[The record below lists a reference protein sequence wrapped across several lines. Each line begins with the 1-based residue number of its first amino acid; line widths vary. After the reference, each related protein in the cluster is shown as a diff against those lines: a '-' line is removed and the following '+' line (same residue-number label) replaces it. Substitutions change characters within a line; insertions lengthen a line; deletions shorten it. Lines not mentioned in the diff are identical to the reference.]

1 MAKPPAAATPRLP
14 EAAAANNVL
23 DSVIELRVPHYL
35 MQRKNF
41 RLVFDALT
49 LCFVG
54 GFVLTVGRALVP
66 SAPNSL
72 LTNLIATATCYA
84 FMFVAGV
91 VGIWASPNATIKEDT
106 AKFTT
111 LVYFMFLATI
121 VIYGAISIGCFVITG
136 DTLVNLLRDHF
147 APIGTRLLVCFLAS
161 FLAIGLIAQRTRR
174 FCGAPWMN
182 AQHKI
187 AWIMVYWVLTSV
199 AAAIV
204 LTYPEGG

>member
-1 MAKPPAAATPRLP
+1 MAKAPNTAAQMPDT
-14 EAAAANNVL
+14 EAANNVL

-41 RLVFDALT
+41 RLVFDALA

-66 SAPNSL
+66 AAPNDL
-72 LTNLIATATCYA
+72 LTNLIATGTCYA
-84 FMFVAGV
+84 FMFFAGL
-91 VGIWASPNATIKEDT
+91 VGIWASPNATIRDDT

-121 VIYGAISIGCFVITG
+121 VIYGAISIGCYLATG
-136 DTLVNLLRDHF
+136 DTLVNILRDWF
-147 APIGTRLLVCFLAS
+147 APIGTRLLVCFPAS
-161 FLAIGLIAQRTRR
+161 LLAICLIAQRTRR
-174 FCGAPWMN
+174 FYGVPWMR

-187 AWIMVYWVLTSV
+187 AWIMIYWVLTSV
-199 AAAIV
+199 AAAVV